1 MNKHNAIWLL
11 EQSKSPLS
19 LVDVSESEITPGSTP
34 KYILTG
40 ICAEFDT
47 PNDNNRI
54 YKKEDY
60 LKHLEYLKPQIE
72 QGILLGSPDH
82 DEDYHVSMRSVSHII
97 RDLWYDEA
105 DNTVKIKIE
114 LLPTRYGKDLIE
126 IVKAGSPLFISSR
139 ATGYRDEQT
148 GVVTIDTIYTY
159 DVVYRPGFSNAKLT
173 RISESN
179 SNAMFIAPRLVET
192 VTPVEPE
199 FDKLRDKL
207 ISMLV
212 GGTITT
218 SDQLNAWINKYK
230 DHYKYPEQ
238 GNNFIQYITKNAS
251 FLEVVGS
258 VLPDYK
264 YSATTPES
272 TPLIENSQDPE
283 SCPNTDLN
291 GNCIVTTIPT
301 PDSPTLSATVEPGK
315 VDPTQEAPVDSVEG
329 GQGPVVAEAV
339 DSVRFKVGDQV
350 EFPESYPNLA
360 IAGESFIITAIKGN
374 TVTLKNKSTSALI
387 QYDLT
392 ALSNNE
398 SKTIV
403 MIMNNNETKSNPIG
417 VGDAVKINN
426 KNSEF
431 YNLKGVVSFVDGD
444 SVVVTING
452 IDRLMTVA
460 DVELDLAISESL
472 KADLEAIVNGDKD
485 AKGKIDD
492 VLALSGLPQVF
503 INTIN
508 SREEAEEQ
516 LQYVQDWISNA
527 NNWKDILENKARID
541 ERARYPLATPV
552 TASDSKEYRLV
563 LVDFKIITLEVS
575 ENDKWQYL
583 ATLPIVNAISGAVN
597 IKGVTITYDPTEL
610 IDKLKELELIHEN
623 SDSASSKD
631 EEIAILNSYDELA
644 QEGVAITDIID
655 SISTTVDLPIEDVK
669 AILVNAGKITDG
681 DFIIVDSATPVEDTD
696 PDLITEAVEDTI
708 QVTELFDRYSNS
720 GTIIDVLDKIEVNT
734 GLDLDTIKDILVNNG
749 KIKAEDFTIV
759 ESATLVSDDAVV
771 DLVTEA
777 VEDAIQV
784 TELFDKYSVGGA
796 TLIDVLDKIETNTGL
811 DLDTIKDI
819 LVNNGKIA
827 KDEFTIVESATL
839 VESVDVVVGS
849 KHVID
854 LDGDKVAVTVQSIDG
869 SVVTLTSNHVDPY
882 LRNISMDI
890 EDFTKAIT
898 LEEDIVAVDYQ
909 SILDS
914 VSRLEE
920 SVGLLTG
927 MLQTILKENKILKR
941 ELRESIQKI
950 KTTPS
955 TTLVEGKTYMV
966 KATNNGVE
974 RGTYVQY
981 TRDGFVTEVGTL
993 ALIDESLVI
1002 PTTKDIS
1009 ESLNPIT
1016 TLVDHKFPALKGCS
1030 KEVKA
1035 MFECLHPLRQEAILD
1050 SVDVATD
1057 DSIITAIDNSKST
1070 LDFISALELC
1080 PAEYVGT
1087 WESLP
1092 QVEKEKIVSIFK
1104 LKAPKTPEEIVAVWH
1119 GLGLAPSYNTPDSA
1133 IITTGVDSAVLDL
1146 GYDINDV
1153 EI

>member
-159 DVVYRPGFSNAKLT
+159 DVVYRPGFANAKLT

-192 VTPVEPE
+192 VTPVESE

-218 SDQLNAWINKYK
+218 GDQLNAWINKYK

-283 SCPNTDLN
+283 SCSNTDLN
-291 GNCIVTTIPT
+291 GNCVVTTIPT
-301 PDSPTLSATVEPGK
+301 PDSPTLNPTVEPGK
-315 VDPTQEAPVDSVEG
+315 VYPTQEAPVDSVEG

-374 TVTLKNKSTSALI
+374 TVTLKNKSTSAVI

-485 AKGKIDD
+485 AKGKIADI
-492 VLALSGLPQVF
+492 LALSGLPQVF

-508 SREEAEEQ
+508 SREEVDKQ

-563 LVDFKIITLEVS
+563 LVDFKIITLEVG

-583 ATLPIVNAISGAVN
+583 ATLPIVNAISGLVN

-610 IDKLKELELIHEN
+610 IDKLKELELIHES
-623 SDSASSKD
+623 SDPANSKD
-631 EEIAILNSYDELA
+631 EETAILNSYDELV

-669 AILVNAGKITDG
+669 TILVNAGKITDG
-681 DFIIVDSATPVEDTD
+681 DFIIVDSATPVEDAD

-708 QVTELFDRYSNS
+708 QVTELFDKYSNS

-749 KIKAEDFTIV
+749 KIKVEDFTIV

-777 VEDAIQV
+777 VEDTIQV
-784 TELFDKYSVGGA
+784 TELFDKYSNSG
-796 TLIDVLDKIETNTGL
+796 TIIDVLDKIEVNTGL

-819 LVNNGKIA
+819 LVNNGKI
-827 KDEFTIVESATL
+827 KVEDFTIVESATL
-839 VESVDVVVGS
+839 VESIDVVVGS

-882 LRNISMDI
+882 LRNISMDM
-890 EDFTKAIT
+890 EDFTKAISVD
-898 LEEDIVAVDYQ
+898 EDIVAVDYQ

-950 KTTPS
+950 KTTPA

-981 TRDGFVTEVGTL
+981 TRDGFVTEAGTL
-993 ALIDESLVI
+993 AFIDESLII

-1080 PAEYVGT
+1080 PVEYVGT

>member
-159 DVVYRPGFSNAKLT
+159 DVVYRPGFANAKLT

-192 VTPVEPE
+192 VTPVESE

-218 SDQLNAWINKYK
+218 GDQLNAWINKYR
-230 DHYKYPEQ
+230 DHYKYPDQ

-291 GNCIVTTIPT
+291 GNCVVTDIPT
-301 PDSPTLSATVEPGK
+301 PDSPTLNPIVEPGK

-374 TVTLKNKSTSALI
+374 TVTLKNKSTSAVI

-431 YNLKGVVSFVDGD
+431 YNLKGVVSFIDGD

-485 AKGKIDD
+485 AKGKIADI
-492 VLALSGLPQVF
+492 LALNGLPQVF

-508 SREEAEEQ
+508 SREEVDKQ

-552 TASDSKEYRLV
+552 IASDSKEYRLV

-583 ATLPIVNAISGAVN
+583 ATLPIVNAISGLVN
-597 IKGVTITYDPTEL
+597 IKGVTISYDPTEL
-610 IDKLKELELIHEN
+610 INKLKELELLHES
-623 SDSASSKD
+623 SDPANSKD
-631 EEIAILNSYDELA
+631 EETAILNSYDELV

-669 AILVNAGKITDG
+669 TILVNAGKITDG
-681 DFIIVDSATPVEDTD
+681 DFIIVDSATPVEDAD

-708 QVTELFDRYSNS
+708 QVTELFD
-720 GTIIDVLDKIEVNT
+720 
-734 GLDLDTIKDILVNNG
+734 
-749 KIKAEDFTIV
+749 
-759 ESATLVSDDAVV
+759 
-771 DLVTEA
+771 
-777 VEDAIQV
+777 
-784 TELFDKYSVGGA
+784 KYSTGGA

-811 DLDTIKDI
+811 DLDTIKTI

-839 VESVDVVVGS
+839 VESTGVVVGS

-854 LDGDKVAVTVQSIDG
+854 LDGDKVAVTVQAIDG

-882 LRNISMDI
+882 LRNISMDM

-898 LEEDIVAVDYQ
+898 LEEDIVAVDYE
-909 SILDS
+909 SILSS

-950 KTTPS
+950 KTTPA
-955 TTLVEGKTYMV
+955 TALVEGKTYMV

-981 TRDGFVTEVGTL
+981 TRDGFVTEAGTL
-993 ALIDESLVI
+993 AFIDESLVI

-1080 PAEYVGT
+1080 PVEYVGT

>member
-159 DVVYRPGFSNAKLT
+159 DVVYRPGFANAKLT

-192 VTPVEPE
+192 VTPVESE

-218 SDQLNAWINKYK
+218 GDQLNAWINKYK
-230 DHYKYPEQ
+230 DHYKYPDQ

-291 GNCIVTTIPT
+291 GNCVVTTIPT
-301 PDSPTLSATVEPGK
+301 PDSPTLNPTVEPGK
-315 VDPTQEAPVDSVEG
+315 VDPTQEAPVNSVEG

-374 TVTLKNKSTSALI
+374 TVTLKNKSTSAVI

-403 MIMNNNETKSNPIG
+403 MIMNNNETKSNPIM

-472 KADLEAIVNGDKD
+472 KADLEAIVNSDKD
-485 AKGKIDD
+485 TKGKIVDI
-492 VLALSGLPQVF
+492 LALNGLPQVF

-508 SREEAEEQ
+508 SREEVDKQ
-516 LQYVQDWISNA
+516 LQYVQDWISNT

-583 ATLPIVNAISGAVN
+583 ATLPIVNAISGLVN

-610 IDKLKELELIHEN
+610 INKLKELELLHES
-623 SDSASSKD
+623 SDPVSSKD
-631 EEIAILNSYDELA
+631 EETAILNSYDELA

-669 AILVNAGKITDG
+669 TILVNAGKITDG

-708 QVTELFDRYSNS
+708 QVTELFDKYSNN
-720 GTIIDVLDKIEVNT
+720 GTM
-734 GLDLDTIKDILVNNG
+734 
-749 KIKAEDFTIV
+749 
-759 ESATLVSDDAVV
+759 
-771 DLVTEA
+771 
-777 VEDAIQV
+777 
-784 TELFDKYSVGGA
+784 
-796 TLIDVLDKIETNTGL
+796 IDVLDKIETNTGL

-839 VESVDVVVGS
+839 VESTGVVVGS

-854 LDGDKVAVTVQSIDG
+854 LDGDKVAVTVQAIDG

-882 LRNISMDI
+882 LRNISMDM

-898 LEEDIVAVDYQ
+898 LEEDIVAVDYE
-909 SILDS
+909 SILSS

-950 KTTPS
+950 KTTPA

-981 TRDGFVTEVGTL
+981 TRDGFVTEAGTL
-993 ALIDESLVI
+993 AFIDESLII

-1080 PAEYVGT
+1080 PVEYVGT

>member
-148 GVVTIDTIYTY
+148 GVVAIDTIYTY
-159 DVVYRPGFSNAKLT
+159 DVVYRPGFANAKLT

-192 VTPVEPE
+192 VTPVESE

-218 SDQLNAWINKYK
+218 GDQLNAWINKYK

-291 GNCIVTTIPT
+291 GNCVVTTIPT
-301 PDSPTLSATVEPGK
+301 PDSPTLSPTVEPGK
-315 VDPTQEAPVDSVEG
+315 VDPTQEAPVDPVEG

-374 TVTLKNKSTSALI
+374 TVTLKNKSTSAVI

-426 KNSEF
+426 KNSEL

-485 AKGKIDD
+485 AKGKIAD
-492 VLALSGLPQVF
+492 VLALNGLPQVF

-508 SREEAEEQ
+508 SREEVDKQ

-552 TASDSKEYRLV
+552 TASDSREYRLV

-583 ATLPIVNAISGAVN
+583 ATLPIVNAISGLVN

-610 IDKLKELELIHEN
+610 INKLKELELLHES
-623 SDSASSKD
+623 SDPASSKD
-631 EEIAILNSYDELA
+631 EETAILNSYDELV

-669 AILVNAGKITDG
+669 TILVNAGKITDG
-681 DFIIVDSATPVEDTD
+681 DFIIVDSATPVEDAD
-696 PDLITEAVEDTI
+696 PDLVTEAVEDTI
-708 QVTELFDRYSNS
+708 QVTELFD
-720 GTIIDVLDKIEVNT
+720 
-734 GLDLDTIKDILVNNG
+734 
-749 KIKAEDFTIV
+749 
-759 ESATLVSDDAVV
+759 
-771 DLVTEA
+771 
-777 VEDAIQV
+777 
-784 TELFDKYSVGGA
+784 KYSTGGA

-839 VESVDVVVGS
+839 VESTGVVVGS

-854 LDGDKVAVTVQSIDG
+854 LDGDKVAVTVQAIDG

-882 LRNISMDI
+882 LRNISMDM

-898 LEEDIVAVDYQ
+898 LEEDIVAVDYE
-909 SILDS
+909 SILSS

-950 KTTPS
+950 KTTPA

-981 TRDGFVTEVGTL
+981 TRDGFVTEAGTL
-993 ALIDESLVI
+993 AFIDESLVI

-1119 GLGLAPSYNTPDSA
+1119 GLGLIPSYNTPDSA

>member
-159 DVVYRPGFSNAKLT
+159 DVVYRPGFANAKLT

-192 VTPVEPE
+192 VTPVESE

-218 SDQLNAWINKYK
+218 GNQLNAWINKYK
-230 DHYKYPEQ
+230 DHYKYPDQ

-264 YSATTPES
+264 YSTTTPES

-291 GNCIVTTIPT
+291 GNCVVTTIPT
-301 PDSPTLSATVEPGK
+301 PDSPALNSTVEPGK

-374 TVTLKNKSTSALI
+374 TVTLKNKSTSAVI
-387 QYDLT
+387 EYDLT

-403 MIMNNNETKSNPIG
+403 MIMNNNETKSNPIM

-431 YNLKGVVSFVDGD
+431 YNLKGVVSFVDRD

-485 AKGKIDD
+485 AKGKIADI
-492 VLALSGLPQVF
+492 LALNGLPQVF

-508 SREEAEEQ
+508 SREEVDKQ

-541 ERARYPLATPV
+541 ERARYPLTTPV
-552 TASDSKEYRLV
+552 TASDSREHRLV

-583 ATLPIVNAISGAVN
+583 ATLPIVNAISGLVN

-610 IDKLKELELIHEN
+610 INKLKELELIHESFN
-623 SDSASSKD
+623 PASSKD
-631 EEIAILNSYDELA
+631 EETAILNSYDELA

-669 AILVNAGKITDG
+669 TILVNAGKITDG

-708 QVTELFDRYSNS
+708 QVTELFDKYSNS
-720 GTIIDVLDKIEVNT
+720 GTI
-734 GLDLDTIKDILVNNG
+734 
-749 KIKAEDFTIV
+749 
-759 ESATLVSDDAVV
+759 
-771 DLVTEA
+771 
-777 VEDAIQV
+777 
-784 TELFDKYSVGGA
+784 
-796 TLIDVLDKIETNTGL
+796 IDVLDKIETNTGL

-819 LVNNGKIA
+819 LVNNGKI
-827 KDEFTIVESATL
+827 KVEDFTIVESATL
-839 VESVDVVVGS
+839 VESTGVVVGS

-854 LDGDKVAVTVQSIDG
+854 LDGDKVAVTVQAIDG

-882 LRNISMDI
+882 LRNISMDM

-898 LEEDIVAVDYQ
+898 LEEDIVAVDYE
-909 SILDS
+909 SILSS

-950 KTTPS
+950 KTTPA

-981 TRDGFVTEVGTL
+981 TRDGFVTEAGTL
-993 ALIDESLVI
+993 AFIDESLVI

-1080 PAEYVGT
+1080 PVEYVGT

>member
-159 DVVYRPGFSNAKLT
+159 DVVYRPGFANAKLT

-192 VTPVEPE
+192 VTPVESE

-218 SDQLNAWINKYK
+218 GDQLNAWINKYK

-283 SCPNTDLN
+283 SCSNTDLN
-291 GNCIVTTIPT
+291 GNCVVTTIPT
-301 PDSPTLSATVEPGK
+301 PDSPTLNPTVEPGK
-315 VDPTQEAPVDSVEG
+315 VYPTQEAPVDSVEG

-374 TVTLKNKSTSALI
+374 TVTLKNKSTSAVI

-485 AKGKIDD
+485 AKGKIADI
-492 VLALSGLPQVF
+492 LALSGLPQVF

-508 SREEAEEQ
+508 SREEVDKQ

-563 LVDFKIITLEVS
+563 LVDFKIITLEVG

-583 ATLPIVNAISGAVN
+583 ATLPIVNAISGLVN

-610 IDKLKELELIHEN
+610 IDKLKELELIHES
-623 SDSASSKD
+623 SDPANSKD
-631 EEIAILNSYDELA
+631 EETAILNSYDELV

-669 AILVNAGKITDG
+669 TILVNAGKITDG
-681 DFIIVDSATPVEDTD
+681 DFIIVDSATPVEDAD

-708 QVTELFDRYSNS
+708 QVTELFDKYSNS

-749 KIKAEDFTIV
+749 KI
-759 ESATLVSDDAVV
+759 
-771 DLVTEA
+771 
-777 VEDAIQV
+777 
-784 TELFDKYSVGGA
+784 
-796 TLIDVLDKIETNTGL
+796 
-811 DLDTIKDI
+811 
-819 LVNNGKIA
+819 A

-839 VESVDVVVGS
+839 VESIDVVVGS

-882 LRNISMDI
+882 LRNISMDM
-890 EDFTKAIT
+890 EDFTKAISVD
-898 LEEDIVAVDYQ
+898 EDIVAVDYQ

-950 KTTPS
+950 KTTPA

-981 TRDGFVTEVGTL
+981 TRDGFVTEAGTL
-993 ALIDESLVI
+993 AFIDESLII

-1080 PAEYVGT
+1080 PVEYVGT

>member
-60 LKHLEYLKPQIE
+60 LQHLEYLKPQIE

-148 GVVTIDTIYTY
+148 GIVTIDTIYTY
-159 DVVYRPGFSNAKLT
+159 DVVYRPGFANAKLT

-192 VTPVEPE
+192 VTPVESE

-218 SDQLNAWINKYK
+218 ADQLNAWINKYR
-230 DHYKYPEQ
+230 DHYKYPDQ
-238 GNNFIQYITKNAS
+238 GNNFIKYITKNAS

-264 YSATTPES
+264 YSATEQES

-291 GNCIVTTIPT
+291 GRCIVTTIPT
-301 PDSPTLSATVEPGK
+301 PDSPTLSATIEPGK
-315 VDPTQEAPVDSVEG
+315 VEPTQSAPVDSVEG
-329 GQGPVVAEAV
+329 GQDPVVAEAV
-339 DSVRFKVGDQV
+339 DNTRFKVGDQV
-350 EFPESYPNLA
+350 EFPESYSNLA

-374 TVTLKNKSTSALI
+374 TVTLKNKSTSAVI
-387 QYDLT
+387 EYDLT

-398 SKTIV
+398 SKTVV
-403 MIMNNNETKSNPIG
+403 MIMNNNETKSNPIV
-417 VGDAVKINN
+417 VGSKIRINN

-431 YNLKGVVSFVDGD
+431 YNLGGVVSFVDGD

-460 DVELDLAISESL
+460 DVEVDSTISESL
-472 KADLEAIVNGDKD
+472 KADLETIVNGDKD
-485 AKGKIDD
+485 AKDKIAD

-508 SREEAEEQ
+508 SRGGAEEQ
-516 LQYVQDWISNA
+516 LQYVQDWVSNA
-527 NNWKDILENKARID
+527 NNWKDILECNSRID

-552 TASDSKEYRLV
+552 TASDSREYRLV

-583 ATLPIVNAISGAVN
+583 ATLPIVNAISGTVN

-610 IDKLKELELIHEN
+610 IDKLKELELLHEN
-623 SDSASSKD
+623 SDPASSPA
-631 EEIAILNSYDELA
+631 EEKAILNSYDELV

-681 DFIIVDSATPVEDTD
+681 DFIIVDSATAVEGVD
-696 PDLITEAVEDTI
+696 PDLATEAVEDTI
-708 QVTELFDRYSNS
+708 QVTELFDKYSNNS
-720 GTIIDVLDKIEVNT
+720 TLIDALDKIETNT
-734 GLDLDTIKDILVNNG
+734 GLDLDAIKDILVNNG
-749 KIKAEDFTIV
+749 KIKAEDFIIV
-759 ESATLVSDDAVV
+759 ESATLISDDAVV

-784 TELFDKYSVGGA
+784 TELFDKYSTGNA
-796 TLIDVLDKIETNTGL
+796 TLIDVLDKIEANTGL
-811 DLDTIKDI
+811 DLDAIKDI

-827 KDEFTIVESATL
+827 KDEFIIVESATL
-839 VESVDVVVGS
+839 VEKVDVVVGS

-882 LRNISMDI
+882 LRNISMDM
-890 EDFTKAIT
+890 EDFTKAISVD
-898 LEEDIVAVDYQ
+898 EDIVAVDYE
-909 SILDS
+909 SILSS

-941 ELRESIQKI
+941 ELRESIKKI
-950 KTTPS
+950 NVTPA

-966 KATNNGVE
+966 KADNNGVE

-981 TRDGFVTEVGTL
+981 TRDGFVTEAGTL
-993 ALIDESLVI
+993 AFIDESLVI

-1009 ESLNPIT
+1009 ESLNPT
-1016 TLVDHKFPALKGCS
+1016 TMIIDHKFPALKGCS

-1035 MFECLHPLRQEAILD
+1035 LFECLHPLRQEAILD
-1050 SVDVATD
+1050 AVDVATD
-1057 DSIITAIDNSKST
+1057 DSIITAIENSKST

-1087 WESLP
+1087 WESLS
-1092 QVEKEKIVSIFK
+1092 QVEKEKIVSVFK

-1119 GLGLAPSYNTPDSA
+1119 GLGLVPSYNAPDSA

>member
-159 DVVYRPGFSNAKLT
+159 DVVYRPGFVNAKLT

-192 VTPVEPE
+192 VTPVESE

-218 SDQLNAWINKYK
+218 GDQLNAWINKYK
-230 DHYKYPEQ
+230 DHYKYPDQ

-291 GNCIVTTIPT
+291 GNCVVTTIPT
-301 PDSPTLSATVEPGK
+301 PDSPTLNPTVEPGK
-315 VDPTQEAPVDSVEG
+315 VDPTQEAPVNSVEG

-374 TVTLKNKSTSALI
+374 TVTLKNKSTSAVI

-403 MIMNNNETKSNPIG
+403 MIMNNNETKSNPIM

-452 IDRLMTVA
+452 IDRLMTIA

-472 KADLEAIVNGDKD
+472 KADLEAIVNSDKD
-485 AKGKIDD
+485 TKGKIVDI
-492 VLALSGLPQVF
+492 LALNGLPQVF

-508 SREEAEEQ
+508 SREEVDKQ
-516 LQYVQDWISNA
+516 LQYVQDWISNT

-583 ATLPIVNAISGAVN
+583 ATLPIVNAISGLVN

-610 IDKLKELELIHEN
+610 INKLKELELLHES
-623 SDSASSKD
+623 SDPVSSKD
-631 EEIAILNSYDELA
+631 EETAILNSYDELA

-669 AILVNAGKITDG
+669 TILVNAGKITDG

-696 PDLITEAVEDTI
+696 PDLVTEAVEDTI
-708 QVTELFDRYSNS
+708 QVTELFD
-720 GTIIDVLDKIEVNT
+720 
-734 GLDLDTIKDILVNNG
+734 
-749 KIKAEDFTIV
+749 
-759 ESATLVSDDAVV
+759 
-771 DLVTEA
+771 
-777 VEDAIQV
+777 
-784 TELFDKYSVGGA
+784 KYSTGGA

-839 VESVDVVVGS
+839 VESTGVVVGS

-854 LDGDKVAVTVQSIDG
+854 LDGDKVAVTVQAIDG

-882 LRNISMDI
+882 LRNISMDM

-898 LEEDIVAVDYQ
+898 LEEDIVAVDYE
-909 SILDS
+909 SILSS

-950 KTTPS
+950 KTTPA

-981 TRDGFVTEVGTL
+981 TRDGFVTEAGTL
-993 ALIDESLVI
+993 AFIDESLII

-1080 PAEYVGT
+1080 PVEYVGT

>member
-159 DVVYRPGFSNAKLT
+159 DVVYRPGFANAKLT

-192 VTPVEPE
+192 VTPVESE

-218 SDQLNAWINKYK
+218 GNQLNAWINKYK
-230 DHYKYPEQ
+230 DHYKYPDQ

-264 YSATTPES
+264 YSTTTPES

-291 GNCIVTTIPT
+291 GNCVVTTIPT
-301 PDSPTLSATVEPGK
+301 PDSPALNSTVEPGK
-315 VDPTQEAPVDSVEG
+315 VDPTQKAPVDSVEG

-374 TVTLKNKSTSALI
+374 TVTLKNKSTSAVI
-387 QYDLT
+387 EYDLT

-403 MIMNNNETKSNPIG
+403 MIMNNNETKSNPIM

-431 YNLKGVVSFVDGD
+431 YNLKGVVSFVDRD

-485 AKGKIDD
+485 AKGKIADI
-492 VLALSGLPQVF
+492 LALNGLPQVF

-508 SREEAEEQ
+508 SREEVDKQ

-541 ERARYPLATPV
+541 ERARYPLTTPV
-552 TASDSKEYRLV
+552 TASDSREHRLV

-583 ATLPIVNAISGAVN
+583 ATLPIVNAISGLVN

-610 IDKLKELELIHEN
+610 INKLKELELIHESSN
-623 SDSASSKD
+623 PASSKD
-631 EEIAILNSYDELA
+631 EETAILNSYDELA

-669 AILVNAGKITDG
+669 TILVNAGKITDG

-708 QVTELFDRYSNS
+708 QVTELFDKYSNS
-720 GTIIDVLDKIEVNT
+720 
-734 GLDLDTIKDILVNNG
+734 
-749 KIKAEDFTIV
+749 
-759 ESATLVSDDAVV
+759 
-771 DLVTEA
+771 
-777 VEDAIQV
+777 
-784 TELFDKYSVGGA
+784 GA

-839 VESVDVVVGS
+839 VESTGVVVGS

-854 LDGDKVAVTVQSIDG
+854 LDGDKVAVTVQAIDG

-882 LRNISMDI
+882 LRNISMDM

-898 LEEDIVAVDYQ
+898 LEEDIVAVDYE
-909 SILDS
+909 SILSS

-950 KTTPS
+950 KTTPA

-981 TRDGFVTEVGTL
+981 TRDGFVTEAGTL
-993 ALIDESLVI
+993 AFIDESLVI

-1080 PAEYVGT
+1080 PVEYVGT

>member
-60 LKHLEYLKPQIE
+60 LQHLGYLKPQIE

-159 DVVYRPGFSNAKLT
+159 DVVYRPGFANAKLT

-192 VTPVEPE
+192 VTPVESE

-218 SDQLNAWINKYK
+218 GDQLNAWINKYR
-230 DHYKYPEQ
+230 DHYKYPDQ
-238 GNNFIQYITKNAS
+238 GNNFIRYITKNAS

-291 GNCIVTTIPT
+291 GNCVVTTIPT
-301 PDSPTLSATVEPGK
+301 PDSPTLNPTVEPGK

-329 GQGPVVAEAV
+329 GQGPVVVEAV

-374 TVTLKNKSTSALI
+374 TVTLKNKSTSAVI

-431 YNLKGVVSFVDGD
+431 YNLRGVVSFVDGD

-485 AKGKIDD
+485 TKGKIAD
-492 VLALSGLPQVF
+492 VLALNGLPQVF

-508 SREEAEEQ
+508 SREEVDKQ

-583 ATLPIVNAISGAVN
+583 ATLPIVNAISGLVN

-610 IDKLKELELIHEN
+610 INKLKELELLHES
-623 SDSASSKD
+623 SDSANSKD
-631 EEIAILNSYDELA
+631 EETAILNSYDELA

-669 AILVNAGKITDG
+669 TILVNAGKITDG
-681 DFIIVDSATPVEDTD
+681 DFIIVDSATPVEDAD

-708 QVTELFDRYSNS
+708 QVTELFDKYSNN
-720 GTIIDVLDKIEVNT
+720 GTI
-734 GLDLDTIKDILVNNG
+734 
-749 KIKAEDFTIV
+749 
-759 ESATLVSDDAVV
+759 
-771 DLVTEA
+771 
-777 VEDAIQV
+777 
-784 TELFDKYSVGGA
+784 
-796 TLIDVLDKIETNTGL
+796 IDVLDKIETNTGL
-811 DLDTIKDI
+811 DLDAIKGI

-827 KDEFTIVESATL
+827 KDEFTIVESVTL
-839 VESVDVVVGS
+839 VESTGVVVGS

-854 LDGDKVAVTVQSIDG
+854 LDGDKVAVTVQAIDG

-882 LRNISMDI
+882 LRNISMDM

-898 LEEDIVAVDYQ
+898 LEEDIVAVDYE
-909 SILDS
+909 SILSS

-950 KTTPS
+950 KTTPA

-981 TRDGFVTEVGTL
+981 TRDGFVTEAGTL
-993 ALIDESLVI
+993 AFIDESLII

-1080 PAEYVGT
+1080 PVEYVGT

-1119 GLGLAPSYNTPDSA
+1119 GLGLTPSYNTPDSA